1 MLSRRGRG
9 GGPGPGV
16 AGRRGAT
23 HLWSG
28 GRRPAPRRR
37 WGATVM
43 RRSDASDARIMCF
56 HFSWGWTRSPNRPG
70 RRRLRPGGR
79 PGSTGPTELA
89 SRSTEARVRLNIATE
104 LTLRYGEARVRLNI
118 ATELTLRP
126 SERRVRLGVV
136 DVRRSTFDVRRSTF
150 DVRRST
156 FDVRRAT
163 CDSRPPPRGRR
174 HGLHRVVA
182 ATASGA
188 SPPPPAP
195 SPPSSS
201 PPACR
206 AHRRRPVQ
214 PASPGL
220 PRGAVSPHPPP
231 RRHGDG
237 LGDGA
242 AEVRLRPVAGRTEDL
257 GCAGRPQHHRR
268 LVGARVVATKPSR
281 APPARTA
288 PRPARPSA
296 RSTRRALGDP
306 PPRPAPENRCR
317 PAPRA
322 GLARPARSPE

>member
-150 DVRRST
+150 DARL
-156 FDVRRAT
+156 AT
-163 CDSRPPPRGRR
+163 
-174 HGLHRVVA
+174 HGLRRVVA
-182 ATASGA
+182 ATASTA
-188 SPPPPAP
+188 WSPPPPPAP
-195 SPPSSS
+195 RPRLRRRRPRRRRHRRAEPTAAGRCSQP

-206 AHRRRPVQ
+206 E
-214 PASPGL
+214 G
-220 PRGAVSPHPPP
+220 
-231 RRHGDG
+231 
-237 LGDGA
+237 
-242 AEVRLRPVAGRTEDL
+242 
-257 GCAGRPQHHRR
+257 
-268 LVGARVVATKPSR
+268 PSR
-281 APPARTA
+281 RT
-288 PRPARPSA
+288 PRPAATVTGWVTVRP
-296 RSTRRALGDP
+296 RSD
-306 PPRPAPENRCR
+306 
-317 PAPRA
+317 
-322 GLARPARSPE
+322 